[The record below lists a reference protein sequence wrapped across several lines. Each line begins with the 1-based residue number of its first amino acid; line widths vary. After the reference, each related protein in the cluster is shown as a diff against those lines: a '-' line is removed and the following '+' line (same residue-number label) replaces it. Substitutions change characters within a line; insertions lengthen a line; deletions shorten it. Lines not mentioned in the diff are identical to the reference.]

1 MAALWAYVG
10 HGTCA
15 GCGAV
20 RPSNK
25 PSCVHAAPASP
36 LLWAAARHWGEEE
49 QMWGRRHA
57 ELMEPGP
64 ALSPCSGVEVGVLL
78 CLAKQRM
85 LCVPSWLCLCCWGEW
100 EGRGWL
106 AQVPPAQR
114 SCHVLSNPLV
124 SFPKKH
130 FLLLWSHIK
139 ACPGR
144 AGAHSSHDVQQQWG
158 MGEPC
163 TEPPRHRGPHALLC
177 SPLPPGMTQLLQL
190 QG

>member
-1 MAALWAYVG
+1 MAALWACTG

-20 RPSNK
+20 QPSNK

-36 LLWAAARHWGEEE
+36 LLRAAARHRGVRESGCGAGTMRGSWG
-49 QMWGRRHA
+49 WGS
-57 ELMEPGP
+57 GCSS
-64 ALSPCSGVEVGVLL
+64 ALWGSVSS
-78 CLAKQRM
+78 R
-85 LCVPSWLCLCCWGEW
+85 LCLCCWGEW
-100 EGRGWL
+100 EGHGEL

-139 ACPGR
+139 ACLGK
-144 AGAHSSHDVQQQWG
+144 AGAHSSHVVQQQWG
-158 MGEPC
+158 VGEPY
-163 TEPPRHRGPHALLC
+163 TEPPQHQEPHALLC
-177 SPLPPGMTQLLQL
+177 PPLPHGMTQLCRL